1 MSLDLGEL
9 RANVVIDQGQVPRG
23 LAAVRRKWQDFTRG
37 MTTDA
42 KRAGGDAGG
51 ALGNGMGSRLPR
63 GLTAVQRRVE
73 AFWGRLRSGSA
84 KAGEDAG
91 ESTSRGMVSRLSGGL
106 RRGVGG
112 LGKVIGGG
120 GSMLGIVALGGAG
133 VLAGLGAAGVAA
145 LGAVGVAGAIAG
157 TKVASGNE
165 QAAISFETMLGSATK
180 ADRFLREL
188 QKFAAETPFEFP
200 ELQSAASSLISAGIN
215 ADKVIPIMR
224 TLGDVTSGM
233 GTGSEGVKRAT
244 IALQQMSAA
253 GRITGEDLNQLR
265 DAGIPV
271 FDLLAK
277 ATGKSKEEVVKLAQ
291 SGKLG
296 KKELGQMMQALESG
310 KGLERFSGLMEKQS
324 KSLAGMWSTLK
335 DTVGQ
340 GLAGIMSNALP
351 IMKEGLEQVSG
362 AAARLF
368 GWFNNNQDSI
378 GRLFKSGQRALSLFG
393 KVVSTVFGA
402 FIKSTGDGTDTVERL
417 ANFLDTH
424 QAEMTAVFMAL
435 AKFALQGAD
444 AMAVLTSAT
453 LRGLAFI
460 LENVFKVRS
469 SIQEL
474 FGGMLEQAAKAFGWV
489 PGLGPKLTAASN
501 LFKEMGQASKDGSKK
516 MADGMRSAADGIDN
530 TLRPGLRAAQRE
542 LDKLASTEISKAA
555 LRDSATRSKILIA
568 SIGTEADGSQ
578 VKLKKFADISKL
590 AADRQKALKT
600 RLSDATSGLKSQL
613 TAMEKAGAG
622 QEALTKAWKK
632 GKDRLRD
639 EFKQMGL
646 SNKEAKKLADRYAG
660 VKPKVETKFTTPG
673 LKDASENTLKYQQRQ
688 SRIKKNLDTDVDVN
702 FSASGKVGLKAQKNK
717 MSYTAMADG
726 GIMPGYTPGRDVHRF
741 TSPTGGI
748 LDLSGGEP
756 VLRPEL
762 GTVLGKG
769 WVDGANRAA
778 RVGGVQGA
786 KRWLAGAGAERIGLA
801 TGGTIPNFDRL
812 NTAHLTV
819 ARPAGA
825 TVAEAAAARL
835 IAAARAQLKKW
846 AAEGGAPGTG
856 SRRRVR
862 WKGGTFTERFRNT
875 LMAAER
881 LAGRGIPVTQ
891 GGFRPKTS
899 YSGTSH
905 AGDAIDTVWNGG
917 ILSALRR
924 AGVWAWHRNPSQGP
938 WPHHIHGIPKK
949 GHGWPGGSGRWQQ
962 ADAERGGNGLASGGF
977 VKLNLAQYDTGGRL
991 RPGWTL
997 AYNGTSKDETV
1008 RTHEQEQRLT
1018 GRHAL
1023 IGGNVILQTSD
1034 RARDAVG
1041 ELEFALARIENGGPH
1056 E

>member
-51 ALGNGMGSRLPR
+51 ALGNGMSSRLPR

-120 GSMLGIVALGGAG
+120 GSMLGTVALGGAG

-180 ADRFLREL
+180 ADRFLRDL

-324 KSLAGMWSTLK
+324 KSLSGMWSTLK

-351 IMKEGLEQVSG
+351 LMKEGLEQVSG

-460 LENVFKVRS
+460 LENVFKVRG

-489 PGLGPKLTAASN
+489 PGLGPKLSAASE
-501 LFKEMGQASKDGSKK
+501 LFKELGRSSKDGSKK

-530 TLRPGLRAAQRE
+530 SLRPGLRAAQRE

-555 LRDSATRSKILIA
+555 LRDSAARSKILIA

-632 GKDRLRD
+632 GRDRLYD

-673 LKDASENTLKYQQRQ
+673 LKGASADTKTYVDRQ
-688 SRIKKNLDTDVDVN
+688 GKIDKSKTTSVSVKWG
-702 FSASGKVGLKAQKNK
+702 SSGKVALKRGGSMTYIAD
-717 MSYTAMADG
+717 ADG
-726 GIMPGYTPGRDVHRF
+726 SSGVLRGYTPGRDPYHF
-741 TSPTGGI
+741 TSETPGVPD
-748 LDLSGGEP
+748 LKLSGGEGIM
-756 VLRPEL
+756 RPEVVRAL
-762 GTVLGKG
+762 GES
-769 WVDGANRAA
+769 WVDRVNRAA
-778 RVGGVQGA
+778 KMGGVGA
-786 KRWLAGAGAERIGLA
+786 VQRAVAFADGGIPTFGRANNATKPAHSAGSVVAANAAGRINSEAVKALKK
-801 TGGTIPNFDRL
+801 L
-812 NTAHLTV
+812 
-819 ARPAGA
+819 
-825 TVAEAAAARL
+825 EAAAK
-835 IAAARAQLKKW
+835 AASGSAGGGSFLGGRKPVPGGGKKHSGYGWASWAGDFPNATGTKVGAW
-846 AAEGGAPGTG
+846 AAGKVTAVNRWNRSYGNHVRIDHGKWRTLYAHMSSIAVSKGSTVKAGNVVGRVGSTG
-856 SRRRVR
+856 NS
-862 WKGGTFTERFRNT
+862 T
-875 LMAAER
+875 
-881 LAGRGIPVTQ
+881 
-891 GGFRPKTS
+891 
-899 YSGTSH
+899 
-905 AGDAIDTVWNGG
+905 
-917 ILSALRR
+917 
-924 AGVWAWHRNPSQGP
+924 GP
-938 WPHHIHGIPKK
+938 HLHFEK
-949 GHGWPGGSGRWQQ
+949 
-962 ADAERGGNGLASGGF
+962 
-977 VKLNLAQYDTGGRL
+977 YDTGGRL
-991 RPGWTL
+991 RPGWTV
-997 AYNGTSKDETV
+997 AYNGTGKNETV
-1008 RTHEQEQRLT
+1008 RTHEQERALA
-1018 GRHAL
+1018 GRRGPT
-1023 IGGNVILQTSD
+1023 IGTVNLHTSD

-1041 ELEFALARIENGGPH
+1041 ELEYALARIENGGPH